1 MQPIVNGLE
10 QEYRDR
16 VVFERVDVNTESG
29 RLRFQAYR
37 LRGHPGFVLV
47 DTQGE
52 VLWSFTGP
60 LDSERF
66 RLRLEALLPPP
77 EEAPPE

>member
-10 QEYRDR
+10 QEYGHR
-16 VVFERVDVNTESG
+16 VVFERVDANTESG

-47 DTQGE
+47 DAQGE

-66 RLRLEALLPPP
+66 RLQLEALLPPP
-77 EEAPPE
+77 EEVPPE